1 MGKEEG
7 SEAGGGEP
15 NKTNIMETNL
25 KLSTCLIQDK
35 EYHVNQQTFFV
46 LSELFLRLLHLG

>member
-25 KLSTCLIQDK
+25 KLSREGK
-35 EYHVNQQTFFV
+35 FFQREAWTDPV
-46 LSELFLRLLHLG
+46 LLKQKPPV